1 MTTFPYQYAPMPS
14 TQTALPGIDDPLA
27 TTTTTTTTNTV
38 TSPSANTSTDISTN
52 ISNLMD
58 SVKNFDTTT
67 LMMIGGSIVILF
79 LIFKQNNGQHCI
91 SFVDNILIVWVV
103 KKIIGSDSR
112 SNSIS
117 VGQPLPDSPIIL
129 IPKQGPM
136 REIPQV
142 MGNPPVSMA
151 ETNIFS
157 PRDHRSDQIHR
168 SEYFNL
174 PCRWKYPFDYHS

>member
-14 TQTALPGIDDPLA
+14 THTALPGIDEPLA

-67 LMMIGGSIVILF
+67 LMMIGEASCYLLSLSKTMGNTVSTFVD
-79 LIFKQNNGQHCI
+79 
-91 SFVDNILIVWVV
+91 VDNIPIVWVV
-103 KKIIGSDSR
+103 KKIIGSDSG

-117 VGQPLPDSPIIL
+117 VGQPLPDNPIIFL
-129 IPKQGPM
+129 PKQGPPP

-142 MGNPPVSMA
+142 MGNPPVSTVEPGIIYQNA
-151 ETNIFS
+151 LIYLAGGS
-157 PRDHRSDQIHR
+157 ILLVILLR
-168 SEYFNL
+168 
-174 PCRWKYPFDYHS
+174 